1 MQEACNLVQFLHF
14 PVLLCESL
22 SLLPETPHL
31 WNSKICAHH
40 QFRNVF
46 NLILKLDLLDRAKKF
61 IDPLYQVWEDMSAEE
76 LQEFKK
82 PIKKVNL

>member
-1 MQEACNLVQFLHF
+1 MSDSFYFFILGNGS
-14 PVLLCESL
+14 CEKRVIYVV
-22 SLLPETPHL
+22 TF
-31 WNSKICAHH
+31 AV
-40 QFRNVF
+40 VF
-46 NLILKLDLLDRAKKF
+46 NLILKPDLLDRSKKF

>member
-1 MQEACNLVQFLHF
+1 MVTFAV
-14 PVLLCESL
+14 
-22 SLLPETPHL
+22 
-31 WNSKICAHH
+31 
-40 QFRNVF
+40 VF